1 MKPAKF
7 STIFILLAVLVFP
20 VISFA
25 MTTGGGN
32 PWDDL
37 IDPSPFSGTKLDGTL
52 SIYLAKTGNPNSS
65 CTGSSGPET
74 NAYFTVRLSKGF
86 QLYTFQIMVPRICEY
101 ETGPLKVNV
110 IDFLNQTIFDIFNA
124 NLEWKFKA
132 ISNVAY
138 NDESGSRSIVA
149 DIQIAVKEK

>member
-37 IDPSPFSGTKLDGTL
+37 VDPSPFSGTKLDGTL
-52 SIYLAKTGNPNSS
+52 SIYLVANENQNSS
-65 CTGSSGPET
+65 CTGSYET
-74 NAYFTVRLSKGF
+74 DAYFTVRLSKGF
-86 QLYTFQIMVPRICEY
+86 QLYSFQYMVPGVCKNDI
-101 ETGPLKVNV
+101 GALKVKV
-110 IDFLNQTIFDIFNA
+110 IDFLNWTILDIFNA
-124 NLEWKFKA
+124 NLEWRFKS

-138 NDESGSRSIVA
+138 NDEAGSRSVVA
-149 DIQIAVKEK
+149 DIKLAVKEK